1 MEKWVYPKSLQ
12 SLRHNEWSGKLINMT
27 IKLNFTPVMLKIINI
42 KKMIMRMKSLKE
54 YLELKVYDGVTITD

>member
-1 MEKWVYPKSLQ
+1 
-12 SLRHNEWSGKLINMT
+12 MT

-54 YLELKVYDGVTITD
+54 YLELKVCDGVTITD